1 MQSGH
6 WPGTHCIVLAGGM
19 KNVQSGIREAL
30 RVLTFSQSS
39 GQRNGKNAKP
49 ILPLLRQEYGA
60 MNASI
65 RGTLEN
71 RLSTA
76 FISSVILF
84 EVKIGQI
91 HVAIGQDADGENIL
105 PFVKTHIEELRGQIP
120 VVPLTPGQRV

>member
-1 MQSGH
+1 
-6 WPGTHCIVLAGGM
+6 
-19 KNVQSGIREAL
+19 
-30 RVLTFSQSS
+30 
-39 GQRNGKNAKP
+39 
-49 ILPLLRQEYGA
+49 

-71 RLSTA
+71 RLSTV